1 MLKMLDQSF
10 MKVDSLKDFL
20 KLDSDS
26 QKGHDYIQKYI
37 DVGMGI
43 IKANDKNRPKWT
55 AAFIYFL
62 NKNND
67 IKARVVE
74 DKNTAVYNKEIISL
88 MWKEVHADGVEV
100 GNLKAKE
107 SFVKAVQRY
116 LRRNDENA
124 RKIKDEDL
132 QTFENQLKKHG
143 LM

>member
-1 MLKMLDQSF
+1 
-10 MKVDSLKDFL
+10 
-20 KLDSDS
+20 
-26 QKGHDYIQKYI
+26 
-37 DVGMGI
+37 
-43 IKANDKNRPKWT
+43 
-55 AAFIYFL
+55 
-62 NKNND
+62 
-67 IKARVVE
+67 
-74 DKNTAVYNKEIISL
+74 

>member
-1 MLKMLDQSF
+1 MDCC
-10 MKVDSLKDFL
+10 
-20 KLDSDS
+20 
-26 QKGHDYIQKYI
+26 
-37 DVGMGI
+37 
-43 IKANDKNRPKWT
+43 
-55 AAFIYFL
+55 IYFL